1 MESTRYYNDEVNELE
16 SRYQSHLI
24 NNSLGYKNFILIQA
38 RS

>member
-24 NNSLGYKNFILIQA
+24 NNLYDYKNLMPIQA
-38 RS
+38 SS